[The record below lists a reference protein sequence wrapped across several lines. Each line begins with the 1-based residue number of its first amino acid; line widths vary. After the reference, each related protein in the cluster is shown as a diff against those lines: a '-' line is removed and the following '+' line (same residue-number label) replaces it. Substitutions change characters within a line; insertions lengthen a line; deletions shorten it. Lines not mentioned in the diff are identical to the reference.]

1 MNKEDPLFLKPKQTL
16 ISTFLVVM
24 VAALLR
30 EINTFYPVFDVI
42 SAKEL
47 MLALV
52 GIASVVMFYSCY
64 KMMSNS
70 SDNFIGIILKEQ
82 KPPISS
88 VEDINSTLKRE
99 LKRMRLLQRIVL
111 WAMYTSMFY
120 IPSVVIYHTLFVHLS
135 APTFEAAVI
144 NGISAIM
151 AFFCIWSHTNSKV
164 TDKILDFYAAN
175 SKR

>member
-1 MNKEDPLFLKPKQTL
+1 MNKKDTLFLKPKQTL
-16 ISTFLVVM
+16 ITTFLAVM
-24 VAALLR
+24 LAALLR
-30 EINTFYPVFDVI
+30 EINTVYPVFDAI

-88 VEDINSTLKRE
+88 VEDINGTLKTE
-99 LKRMRLLQRIVL
+99 FKRMRLLQRIVL

-120 IPSVVIYHTLFVHLS
+120 IPSVVIYHTLFVQLS
-135 APTFEAAVI
+135 AHTFEAAVI
-144 NGISAIM
+144 NGMSAIM
-151 AFFCIWSHTNSKV
+151 ASFCIWSHTNSKV
-164 TDKILDFYAAN
+164 TDKILDFYEAN
-175 SKR
+175 YKR